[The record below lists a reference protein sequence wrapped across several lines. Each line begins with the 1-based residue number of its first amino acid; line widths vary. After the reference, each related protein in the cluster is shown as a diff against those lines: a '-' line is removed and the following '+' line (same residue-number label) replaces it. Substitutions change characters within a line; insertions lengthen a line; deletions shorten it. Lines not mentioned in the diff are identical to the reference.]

1 MTRVARS
8 LDPVTRTMRAEIE
21 LPNPKLHLRPGMY
34 GTASVYLRA
43 KGVVPPSTEGRGR
56 GRAGH

>member
-1 MTRVARS
+1 MQFIRQGNNE
-8 LDPVTRTMRAEIE
+8 VTRAAALYGLIVHGNE
-21 LPNPKLHLRPGMY
+21 MY